1 MKVKTMDK
9 KENERASQEAYAYT
23 PGLKVKHVENV
34 VKERRLPLL
43 GEVLVKEGDRV
54 FYDTV
59 VAKSTVPGDPY
70 IVKATS
76 ILGVEPDELRGY
88 ALKKEG
94 DHTQKDEII
103 ARYVTLFGL
112 LKKLVYSPIEGTIET
127 VSEVSGQIVVR
138 PPPNPIAI
146 RAYIPGKVVKVIPNE
161 GVLVETKASFIQ
173 GIFGIG
179 GETQGMI
186 KVLVSK
192 PEEVLTVDKI
202 SSEHEGCVVVGGSQV
217 TLDALK
223 KAVEVGAS
231 GVVAGGISYDD
242 VINFMGQTI
251 GVAITGQEELGL
263 TLIITEGIGK
273 INMSR
278 RTFSLLKQFEGHVVS
293 MNGATQIRAGVIRP
307 EIIKPLDKDEEE
319 AYSEELLGGMKIGTP
334 VRIIRDPY
342 FGLIGKVAGLPV
354 ELQKI
359 KTESYVRV
367 LEVELEDGRRVTVPR
382 ANVEIIEE

>member
-1 MKVKTMDK
+1 MGK
-9 KENERASQEAYAYT
+9 KKDEQTSQEAYAYT
-23 PGLKVKHVENV
+23 PGLKVKQTETIA
-34 VKERRLPLL
+34 KERRLPLL
-43 GEVLVKEGDRV
+43 GEVLVNEGDIV
-54 FYDTV
+54 SYDTV
-59 VAKSTVPGDPY
+59 VAKSMVPGDPY
-70 IVKATS
+70 IVKAAN
-76 ILGVEPDELRGY
+76 ILGVEPDELGGY
-88 ALKKEG
+88 AVKEEG
-94 DHTQKDEII
+94 EQVQKGEII

-112 LKKLVYSPIEGTIET
+112 FKKLVFSPVDGTVET
-127 VSEVSGQIVVR
+127 ISEVSGQIVVR
-138 PPPNPIAI
+138 PPPNPIAV

-179 GETQGMI
+179 GETHGI
-186 KVLVSK
+186 VRVLVSK
-192 PEEVLTVDKI
+192 PEAVLTVDKI
-202 SSEHEGCVVVGGSQV
+202 SPEHKGCVLVGGSQV
-217 TLDALK
+217 TEDALK

-231 GVVAGGISYDD
+231 GVVAGGMSYDD
-242 VINFMGQTI
+242 IVNFMGQII

-263 TLIITEGIGK
+263 TLIITEGIGR

-278 RTFSLLKQFEGHVVS
+278 RTFSLLKQFEGHTVS

-307 EIIKPLDKDEEE
+307 EIIKPLDKAEEE
-319 AYSEELLGGMKIGTP
+319 AYSEELLGGMKVGTP

-354 ELQKI
+354 ELQKV

-367 LEVELEDGRRVTVPR
+367 LEVELEDGRKVTVPR